1 MSAADADQ
9 GSIAAAVLAA
19 LEGNQLELPTLP
31 DMALKIRD
39 LIDDPNVSA
48 ERIVHL
54 LSADPVISGQIIKAA
69 NSAAYSSGN
78 PVGNL
83 QGAISRLGYRML
95 RSMVMSITMTRLFE
109 AGSPRISQQL
119 KKLWE
124 HSREVAAN
132 SYVLARQQA
141 HLNPEQAMLAGLV
154 HDIGALPLYIYAER
168 HDAHLDEATLGRLI
182 RKFAA
187 PVGTRLLQSWN
198 FPQDLVEVVS
208 GHENLQRAND
218 SGIADYV
225 DVVTVANMQMQGTAK
240 FVAWENVS
248 AAARLGFSPADC
260 RNFLSSHA
268 DQLAAVK
275 GMLGVDAAP
284 PAKPAAPAAAPKAAQ
299 PPARQPA
306 QQNGPGL
313 LSGLAGLFKWRNP
326 K

>member
-1 MSAADADQ
+1 MTAAAAQ
-9 GSIAAAVLAA
+9 GSIADEVLAA
-19 LEGNQLELPTLP
+19 LDGNRLELPTLP
-31 DMALKIRD
+31 DLALKIRD
-39 LIDDPNVSA
+39 LIDDPNVST
-48 ERIVHL
+48 ERIVLL

-69 NSAAYSSGN
+69 NSAAYSSGH

-95 RSMVMSITMTRLFE
+95 RSMVMTITMTRLFQ
-109 AGSPRISQQL
+109 AGSPRISQHL

-132 SYVLARQQA
+132 SYVLAREQR
-141 HLNPEQAMLAGLV
+141 HLDPQEAMLAGVV

-168 HDAHLDEATLGRLI
+168 HDAHLDETTLERLI

-187 PVGTRLLQSWN
+187 PVGTRLLQDWN
-198 FPQDLVEVVS
+198 FPDELVAVVS
-208 GHENLQRAND
+208 GHENLQREND
-218 SGIADYV
+218 SGMADYV

-248 AAARLGFSPADC
+248 AAARLGFSPAEC
-260 RNFLSSHA
+260 RNFLASHA

-284 PAKPAAPAAAPKAAQ
+284 PARPAAPAAAPKAAQ
-299 PPARQPA
+299 RLSPQPPQKSER
-306 QQNGPGL
+306 GL
-313 LSGLAGLFKWRNP
+313 LSGVAGLFKRRNR